1 MGRSWATARLTLGLV
16 MAHRMAHSWAYL
28 DPLLGSLLVIGREDG
43 RYSRARGRRRTHV
56 GADTGRSE
64 TDAASQHIIQPSHM
78 TSLIISSSYRRLCA
92 VCALGVQS
100 KCTRFQAK
108 NTHKWQEFSLCA
120 LCAVFSYKTYIYNI
134 FMFYIGFIYVYIYK
148 KCQKKKCTHC
158 TSAVFRIKSLIN
170 EKKHVCKTFAHV
182 CTRVHT

>member
-1 MGRSWATARLTLGLV
+1 MTQLRSARHSRYPSYFAPSGCPCRREGGKIIEQLYQLLGNLWPTKWLKLGPIMGHSA
-16 MAHRMAHSWAYL
+16 AHSWAYL
-28 DPLLGSLLVIGREDG
+28 GPLRGSLLAIGRKVG
-43 RYSRARGRRRTHV
+43 RYSPARDRRRTHG

-64 TDAASQHIIQPSHM
+64 TDAASQHIIPPSHM

-120 LCAVFSYKTYIYNI
+120 LCAVFSYKTYI
-134 FMFYIGFIYVYIYK
+134 
-148 KCQKKKCTHC
+148 
-158 TSAVFRIKSLIN
+158 
-170 EKKHVCKTFAHV
+170 
-182 CTRVHT
+182 

>member
-1 MGRSWATARLTLGLV
+1 MPPRGRRKIEQLYQLLGNFRPTAWLNLGLTSD
-16 MAHRMAHSWAYL
+16 HRMAHSWANL
-28 DPLLGSLLVIGREDG
+28 GPPCGSLLAIGREG
-43 RYSRARGRRRTHV
+43 RRYSHARDRRRTRV

-64 TDAASQHIIQPSHM
+64 TDAASQHIIPPSHM

-120 LCAVFSYKTYIYNI
+120 LCAVFSYKTYI
-134 FMFYIGFIYVYIYK
+134 
-148 KCQKKKCTHC
+148 
-158 TSAVFRIKSLIN
+158 
-170 EKKHVCKTFAHV
+170 
-182 CTRVHT
+182 

>member
-1 MGRSWATARLTLGLV
+1 MGHSA
-16 MAHRMAHSWAYL
+16 AHSWAHFG
-28 DPLLGSLLVIGREDG
+28 PQNGSLLDPSWPTMRLTPGHR
-43 RYSRARGRRRTHV
+43 SRGQ

-64 TDAASQHIIQPSHM
+64 TDAASQHIIPPSHM

-134 FMFYIGFIYVYIYK
+134 FMFYMGFIYVYIYK
-148 KCQKKKCTHC
+148 KCQKK
-158 TSAVFRIKSLIN
+158 SA
-170 EKKHVCKTFAHV
+170 
-182 CTRVHT
+182 HTAQVLFLG